1 MPSPRRAPVEASL
14 QEPCH
19 RSATGSSSFNSTSR
33 ETDMSFALS
42 SATVLSAPA
51 PYHLT
56 S

>member
-1 MPSPRRAPVEASL
+1 MPSPSLTPLEASL
-14 QEPCH
+14 
-19 RSATGSSSFNSTSR
+19 RTRATSATGISSFNSTSR